1 MLNNM
6 KKQQWGRAK
15 TEVMLLFKVLQFL
28 PKKRSQLTLFQ
39 NAAWMYVII
48 VIISTVCMILS
59 NIKNQGEKSVFGSGR
74 NFNADDYKTGSL
86 YVTFQTPVQE
96 TSDHA

>member
-1 MLNNM
+1 
-6 KKQQWGRAK
+6 
-15 TEVMLLFKVLQFL
+15 
-28 PKKRSQLTLFQ
+28 
-39 NAAWMYVII
+39 
-48 VIISTVCMILS
+48 MILS